1 MKKRHTETENYLK
14 QALAKLL
21 LEKKK
26 ILYSNYVMDSGKIAN
41 SNTRKGND
49 IE

>member
-21 LEKKK
+21 LEKNFEEVTVSDTNRGNKPRN
-26 ILYSNYVMDSGKIAN
+26 ILPALC
-41 SNTRKGND
+41 
-49 IE
+49 